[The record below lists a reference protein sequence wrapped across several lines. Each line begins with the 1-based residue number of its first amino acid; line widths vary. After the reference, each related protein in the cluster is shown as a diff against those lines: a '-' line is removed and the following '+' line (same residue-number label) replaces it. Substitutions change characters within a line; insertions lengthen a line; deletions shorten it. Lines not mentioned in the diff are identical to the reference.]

1 MTLAVVLL
9 GIVVAVLAVLVA
21 GLLRSHALIL
31 RRLHEAGIDLEALDA
46 PASRLPVVGAG
57 RAPAADVPDAAA
69 TPRPNDAPSGRR
81 ARDVAGTTPAGGSVG
96 VAVCGVDH
104 DTVLLF
110 LSSDCATCQRFWTAL
125 AVDADDRPALP
136 DGVRLVVVTR
146 GPEHELPAVVAAHD
160 VDVPVVMSDQAW
172 TDHDVPG
179 SPYAIHVDGPSG
191 RVRGEGTG
199 GDWAQVAQL
208 LARATGD
215 LAYVGAPPSGRS
227 KARRDRMVERDT
239 DAELLAAGILPGDE
253 SLYRRADGSRVE
265 PAGPDDSP

>member
-1 MTLAVVLL
+1 MTLAVVVLA
-9 GIVVAVLAVLVA
+9 IVVAVLVVLVA

-31 RRLHEAGIDLEALDA
+31 RRLHEAGLGLDSFDSSASTLPMAGSQAATRTAQAEQRTPRPTDA
-46 PASRLPVVGAG
+46 PAG
-57 RAPAADVPDAAA
+57 RPA
-69 TPRPNDAPSGRR
+69 T
-81 ARDVAGTTPAGGSVG
+81 DVAGQTPDGGGVG
-96 VAVCGVDH
+96 VAVCDVDH

-110 LSSDCATCQRFWTAL
+110 LSSDCATCQRFWAAL
-125 AVDADDRPALP
+125 DPQAADRPTLP

-146 GPEHELPAVVAAHD
+146 GVEHELPAEVAAHD
-160 VDVPVVMSDQAW
+160 VDVPVIMSDAAW
-172 TDHDVPG
+172 SAYEVPG

-215 LAYVGAPPSGRS
+215 LAYVGATSSGTR
-227 KARRDRMVERDT
+227 KARRDRQVERDT

-253 SLYRRADGSRVE
+253 SLYRRADGSWV
-265 PAGPDDSP
+265 GPPDTDDDA